1 MARNSSPMRSVI
13 SPEPWS
19 GIDSA
24 PSEGCFR
31 QRRPTT
37 RPAVVE
43 PFAEAANSRPQT
55 ATPSDQGCERSSRR
69 RIATDVNDSES
80 QGPQIAA
87 IDGVRQRAFDLIPTS
102 GFNVATVETV
112 AALPSVSPTTV
123 TSYFATKEALVPST
137 QQPLSQV
144 ERVTRDSLSRPD
156 LVAFTPPVNR
166 ICGGGGFEAAPP
178 VYSTNT
184 ARLVVNPGKTKRPL
198 PLHLRHG
205 SAITLT

>member
-1 MARNSSPMRSVI
+1 MARNSSPMRNVI

-19 GIDSA
+19 GIDSD

-37 RPAVVE
+37 QPAVVE
-43 PFAEAANSRPQT
+43 SFAEAANSRPQT
-55 ATPSDQGCERSSRR
+55 ATPSDQGCEKSSRR

-87 IDGVRQRAFDLIPTS
+87 IDGVRQRAFDLIPTN

-137 QQPLSQV
+137 QQPLSLV
-144 ERVTRDSLSRPD
+144 ERISRNSLSRPD

-166 ICGGGGFEAAPP
+166 ICGGGGFKAAPP
-178 VYSTNT
+178 VYSTNS
-184 ARLVVNPGKTKRPL
+184 ARLVVNPARRNGRYRYISVMARRS
-198 PLHLRHG
+198 H
-205 SAITLT
+205 